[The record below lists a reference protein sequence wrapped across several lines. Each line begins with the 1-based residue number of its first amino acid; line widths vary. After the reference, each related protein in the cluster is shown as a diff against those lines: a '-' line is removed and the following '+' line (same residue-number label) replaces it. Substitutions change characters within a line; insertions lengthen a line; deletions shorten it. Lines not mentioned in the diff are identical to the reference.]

1 MLICPL
7 GTGSSG
13 NSHYIE
19 SEGTRILID
28 AGFGVRQTAR
38 KLAKIGRTLE
48 SIDAIVLTHE
58 HSDHIRGIRSIAR
71 RHRIPVYGT
80 KGTLEGSHLHSTVVP
95 VEIRN
100 NRSFVIGDLEIHARR
115 TSHDAVDSCC
125 YVVESR
131 DGTRVGVATDLGSVG
146 IEVVRHL
153 QDCDALFF
161 EANHDVDML
170 RRGSYPWGLKRRILS
185 PVGHLSNDDS
195 IAALR
200 HLLGERLQILT
211 LIHLSKE
218 NNHESIVRD
227 MALEML
233 RRSGAATQLRISLQ
247 EEPGELMEVT
257 RTVAR
262 IVPRQQL
269 GQLRLF

>member
-28 AGFGVRQTAR
+28 AGFGVRQMAR
-38 KLAKIGRTLE
+38 KLKKIERSLE
-48 SIDAIVLTHE
+48 SVDAIVLTHE

-71 RHRIPVYGT
+71 KYRIAVYGT
-80 KGTLEGSHLHSTVVP
+80 KGTLDGSYLDSRVP
-95 VEIRN
+95 RVEIRN
-100 NRSFVIGDLEIHARR
+100 NGSFVVGDLEIHARR
-115 TSHDAVDSCC
+115 TSHDAADPCC

-146 IEVVRHL
+146 REVVRHL

-200 HLLGERLQILT
+200 SLLGERLQVLT

-218 NNHESIVRD
+218 NNHESIVRN

-247 EEPGELMEVT
+247 DEPGELMEVT
-257 RTVAR
+257 RTIAR
-262 IVPRQQL
+262 VIPRQQL
-269 GQLRLF
+269 GQLTLF